1 MALSEQ
7 GAANPAIATA
17 ALFAAARHCLRYDNR
32 AHGQP
37 SSAILCA
44 RDRKRIG
51 SLTGTGGALLSKAQ
65 RRAGKMPTLLW
76 PAIEQVKYR
85 TDATAGGFSGV
96 RVLTYARMSNPFRP
110 SLVPLFRQMQ
120 IVSPGLL
127 TFLTFPELDQHSS

>member
-51 SLTGTGGALLSKAQ
+51 VPHRNGGCTAVLRPASRRQDAYATLARDRTG
-65 RRAGKMPTLLW
+65 
-76 PAIEQVKYR
+76 
-85 TDATAGGFSGV
+85 
-96 RVLTYARMSNPFRP
+96 
-110 SLVPLFRQMQ
+110 Q
-120 IVSPGLL
+120 IS
-127 TFLTFPELDQHSS
+127 H